1 MIDFPFPG
9 LAIHPAYQRQF
20 NRLRWLVLAV
30 LLVTLLAW
38 LMPLAHWL
46 VPFSVFLPLH
56 ALVEI
61 IAVVVAFMIFAVG
74 WSAWRRDGRCDALI
88 LALSFLG
95 VGLLDISHLLTF
107 EGMMPVAGIDGVQVT
122 LQYWLAARLLGGLG
136 LLAMLLAPRRCN
148 GSLLSAAAI
157 GFPVLLYVLLVHWLV
172 LLTDFLPPAF
182 DAGEGLTFYKRAFEW
197 VLVGVHLLVAVLL
210 SLQLRE
216 EQAFNVPALWAAAL
230 ILAITGVLFAVY
242 QSLNDLYVLL
252 GHGFK
257 VMAFVLLYRALFVE
271 TVELPYRRAKESE
284 RTLEKLLAEQ
294 RLASVAFDTQVAIM
308 VTDADQ
314 RILRVNRTFSD
325 ITGYSSEEVIGE
337 NPRIL
342 SSGLQSKSFYREM
355 WAILSREGRWEGE
368 IWNRRKN
375 GQSYPE
381 HLVISVVKN
390 DAGQVEYYVANFSDL
405 TSAKQAEERIHSL
418 AYFDPLTR
426 LGNRRLLVDHIR
438 KARSEHRDTHRHW
451 ALLFI
456 DLDDFKSLNDARGHT
471 MGDVLLQRAAE
482 RLTSSTREE
491 DIVARP
497 GGDEFAVLLTGLSA
511 DRERAAEAI
520 QDVAAKLLEQL
531 QQPYYVNEGT
541 HHVGAS
547 IGIALYGSE
556 KSDADELL
564 GRAELAMYQA
574 KSTGGGDWC
583 FFDPEMQQQA
593 QQRSR
598 LTEEL
603 REALERDQL
612 ELYYQPKVDIN
623 AQVVGFEGLLRW
635 HHPVRGLVPPG
646 DFIPLAE
653 QSGLILPLG
662 RWVIEGACRQ
672 LREWAT
678 NESRRHWTIAVNI
691 SGRQLS
697 HIGFPAEVK
706 QILHEHGI
714 CPPGVEP
721 GPDFPVASGR
731 LEFEVTE
738 SMLLEDL
745 QGTVA
750 TINELSALG
759 INFAM
764 DDFGTGYSSLSY
776 LKMLPLQTV
785 KVDRSFVRDM
795 LVDRG
800 DAAIVEMV
808 IALAKTLDFDVVAEG
823 VEELA
828 QHRALVDLGCDLMQG
843 YYYGRPVPGS
853 EIELQLQQL
862 PELM

>member
-1 MIDFPFPG
+1 MNDHPSPG
-9 LAIHPAYQRQF
+9 LSIHPAYQRQF
-20 NRLRWLVLAV
+20 NQLRWLVLAV
-30 LLVTLLAW
+30 FLVTVLAW
-38 LMPLAHWL
+38 LMPLSHWR
-46 VPFSVFLPLH
+46 VPFAVFLPLH
-56 ALVEI
+56 ALAEI
-61 IAVVVAFMIFAVG
+61 LAVVVAFMIFAVG
-74 WSAWRRDGRCDALI
+74 WSAWRRDARFDALI
-88 LALSFLG
+88 LAASFLG

-107 EGMMPVAGIDGVQVT
+107 EGMMPIGGVESVQVT
-122 LQYWLAARLLGGLG
+122 LHFWLAARLLGGLG
-136 LLAMLLAPRRCN
+136 LLGMLLMPQRRK
-148 GSLLSAAAI
+148 GSLRPAI
-157 GFPVLLYVLLVHWLV
+157 AVGLLVLLYVLVVHWLV
-172 LLTDFLPPAF
+172 LLTDWLPPAF
-182 DAGEGLTFYKRAFEW
+182 DSREGLAFYKRAFEW
-197 VLVGVHLLVAVLL
+197 GLAGIHLLVALL
-210 SLQLRE
+210 LALRLRQ
-216 EQAFNVPALWAAAL
+216 EQAFNVPALWAAAM
-230 ILAITGVLFAVY
+230 ILAITGALFAAY

-271 TVELPYRRAKESE
+271 TVELPYRRVKESE
-284 RTLEKLLAEQ
+284 RILEGVLAEQ

-314 RILRVNRTFSD
+314 RILKVNRTFSD
-325 ITGYSSEEVIGE
+325 ITGYSPEEVIGE
-337 NPRIL
+337 NPSIL

-355 WAILSREGRWEGE
+355 WAVLLREGRWEGE

-375 GQSYPE
+375 GQTYPE
-381 HLVISVVKN
+381 HLVISEVKN
-390 DAGQVEYYVANFSDL
+390 DSGEVEYYVANFGDL
-405 TSAKQAEERIHSL
+405 TSAKEAEERIHSL
-418 AYFDPLTR
+418 AYFDSLTQ
-426 LGNRRLLVDHIR
+426 LANRRLLVDHIR
-438 KARSEHRDTHRHW
+438 KARSGHQYTHRHW

-482 RLTSSTREE
+482 RLTASTREE

-511 DRERAAEAI
+511 DREQAAESA
-520 QDVAAKLLEQL
+520 QDVATKLLAHL
-531 QQPYYVNEGT
+531 QQPYYLHDST
-541 HHVGAS
+541 HYIGAS

-574 KSTGGGDWC
+574 KSAGGGDWC

-603 REALERDQL
+603 REALERKQL

-623 AQVVGFEGLLRW
+623 AQVIGFEGLLRW
-635 HHPVRGLVPPG
+635 RHPVRGLVPPG

-653 QSGLILPLG
+653 HSGLILPLG
-662 RWVIEGACRQ
+662 RWVIEQACRQ
-672 LREWAT
+672 LREWAAD
-678 NESRRHWTIAVNI
+678 ESRRHWTIAVNI

-697 HIGFPAEVK
+697 HGDFPAEVK

-721 GPDFPVASGR
+721 DTDFTVASGR

-750 TINELSALG
+750 TIHELSGLG

-776 LKMLPLQTV
+776 LKMLPLQIV

-808 IALAKTLDFDVVAEG
+808 IALAKTLDFAVVAEG

-828 QHRALVDLGCDLMQG
+828 QHRSLVDLGCDLMQG
-843 YYYGRPVPGS
+843 YYYGRPVPVN
-853 EIELQLQQL
+853 EIDLQLQQL
-862 PELM
+862 PKLM